1 MRSLA
6 HFCLGKGTVLQAGQ
20 TYAQYENMVE
30 GMQAGILHSTHI
42 FNAMSRLDHRDPNA
56 AGAILIHS
64 EMSCEIIAD
73 GHHVHPDVIRLLIRD
88 KPNDKIVLVT
98 DSLKPTEQAEGPF
111 YANGAEQVFRCG
123 FFRRKSDDVITGSA
137 LTMLRGLRNLV
148 KAGMSVSDATSAAS
162 FNPAQIM
169 GYSGQGALAR
179 GKRADITVFDENFNA
194 RIVMVGGKIVGGSAA
209 A

>member
-1 MRSLA
+1 
-6 HFCLGKGTVLQAGQ
+6 
-20 TYAQYENMVE
+20 
-30 GMQAGILHSTHI
+30 
-42 FNAMSRLDHRDPNA
+42 
-56 AGAILIHS
+56 
-64 EMSCEIIAD
+64 
-73 GHHVHPDVIRLLIRD
+73 
-88 KPNDKIVLVT
+88 
-98 DSLKPTEQAEGPF
+98 
-111 YANGAEQVFRCG
+111 QVFRCG